1 MRIKITVEQGG
12 AVLSEAK
19 VHINAP
25 TDLPAAVEAQLKNI
39 PWQDRSAPLWGIVVK
54 IDQPNAED

>member
-19 VHINAP
+19 VHVESS
-25 TDLPAAVEAQLKNI
+25 TDLPTAVKTELEKV

-54 IDQPNAED
+54 IDQPHAED

>member
-19 VHINAP
+19 VDIDSS
-25 TDLPAAVEAQLKNI
+25 TDLPAAVRAQLENV
-39 PWQDRSAPLWGIVVK
+39 PWQDRSVPLWGIVVK
-54 IDQPNAED
+54 IDQPNAEN